1 MALDSLVPG
10 FADAAVVYV
19 AERLLRDGDLA
30 SGNPGGQDGPGLT
43 VRRVASRSASTDHGL
58 AGFPPGQAFVLA
70 AASPYAQ
77 CVHDGKPVLF
87 ARPDSRT
94 PVQAG
99 PGGKAAFSPYRSFLA
114 VPMSAGSSTA
124 GLIALARVPGR
135 TAFGEDDIT
144 GIAHLAA
151 ITGTSIAKAVTLAW
165 HQAITAALQRG
176 LAGTE
181 PVRPEHLDV
190 AARCLPARG
199 HLVGGDWYDI
209 IALPAGRTGIVV
221 GDVMGHGPE
230 AAAIM
235 AQLRAAAHVLAQQD
249 LPPAELLG
257 HLDGLIATLPGMPL
271 ATCAYAV
278 IDPAR
283 QSCTFS
289 AAGHLPP
296 VLALPDG
303 STRTLDLSRRAV
315 PRDRPGHLRPVQHRT
330 PARRGHRPLY
340 RRPRRNP
347 HPLLRP
353 RDHRPED
360 GTGRPGRLAAGHL
373 RQSHPLARAPPRRQR
388 HAHPP
393 PYPASLP
400 AGRCQVRCLRS
411 LSGWPGSSGL
421 RTKTTWRLLRPSRV
435 SPRHSAHRC
444 DYCLVMTGP
453 PGQSRTRPWVID
465 SVFLFDNEE
474 LLGRLRARGVK
485 IGVAT
490 SVRKAD

>member
-1 MALDSLVPG
+1 LAEIARMALDSLVPG

-30 SGNPGGQDGPGLT
+30 SGNPGGQDDPGLT
-43 VRRVASRSASTDHGL
+43 VRRVASRSASSDHGL

-151 ITGTSIAKAVTLAW
+151 ITGASIAKAVTLAW

-190 AARCLPARG
+190 AAQCLPARG

-303 STRTLDLSRRAV
+303 TTLTLDLAGGQSLGTGPATYGQSSTALPPGAVIALYTDGLVETRTRSFDQGINVLRTELAGPAGPLRATCDSLI
-315 PRDRPGHLRPVQHRT
+315 RSL
-330 PARRGHRPLY
+330 A
-340 RRPRRNP
+340 P
-347 HPLLRP
+347 HPEDDVTLILLRIP
-353 RDHRPED
+353 
-360 GTGRPGRLAAGHL
+360 
-373 RQSHPLARAPPRRQR
+373 
-388 HAHPP
+388 
-393 PYPASLP
+393 PASRQVLAP
-400 AGRCQVRCLRS
+400 GTTGLAPDIAAKFSQAGQ
-411 LSGWPGSSGL
+411 
-421 RTKTTWRLLRPSRV
+421 
-435 SPRHSAHRC
+435 
-444 DYCLVMTGP
+444 D
-453 PGQSRTRPWVID
+453 
-465 SVFLFDNEE
+465 
-474 LLGRLRARGVK
+474 
-485 IGVAT
+485 
-490 SVRKAD
+490 